1 MNATIL
7 PEHVRQGA
15 LPGNDACAA
24 GLAGRDHRR
33 RNAIAA
39 AVATHNSAHPE
50 APLPRNA
57 ARLLAAMF
65 PAEDVCQR
73 SLDDLA
79 AEGLDRR
86 TVSRLLGALVE
97 AGLLSKEQGPDRAP
111 NTYWLHLPSVR
122 P

>member
-1 MNATIL
+1 MPID
-7 PEHVRQGA
+7 V
-15 LPGNDACAA
+15 
-24 GLAGRDHRR
+24 RR
-33 RNAIAA
+33 RDDIAA
-39 AVATHNSAHPE
+39 AVAAHNSAHPE

-65 PAEDVCQR
+65 PAAEDVCQR

-86 TVSRLLGALVE
+86 SVSRLLHALVE

-111 NTYWLHLPSVR
+111 NTYWLHLPRVR